1 MVIDRVSLLTRN
13 RIYLINDT
21 HVKYVIHIHTYLF
34 RNMVIHGQTY
44 PYQLQ
49 TLSNFHS
56 KSQNRTP
63 ALPLNIPQ
71 FVVLWLIKW
80 YDQCV
85 LYGNG
90 TTVAFGDSFLK
101 CSFYGDISTYSYFH
115 IVIKGRVNSCFCY
128 EPQKECQKEKV
139 TGVIG
144 MSNIMFCIP
153 CLKETEHNTLYGHN
167 NTTIRYTNQVQKLTF
182 RHDTWV
188 LFAITERPSETVA
201 SVIWW

>member
-1 MVIDRVSLLTRN
+1 MDK
-13 RIYLINDT
+13 
-21 HVKYVIHIHTYLF
+21 HIHISCKHCRTSTVS
-34 RNMVIHGQTY
+34 RKTE
-44 PYQLQ
+44 PQLCLW
-49 TLSNFHS
+49 TFH
-56 KSQNRTP
+56 N
-63 ALPLNIPQ
+63 LI
-71 FVVLWLIKW
+71 VVLWLIKW

-115 IVIKGRVNSCFCY
+115 IVIKGRVNSCFFY
-128 EPQKECQKEKV
+128 EPQKECQKKKV